1 LVQVLRLGRDLCAE
15 TDEPV
20 AALFDEDQCKRCTI
34 ACQPA
39 LENRLDFCIKSRNH
53 GVFLFCAA
61 KTLTGTPVAWSS
73 AVKEIVRTLFALQ
86 HLEEQRRGANG
97 SAAVALRD
105 KLPSHILERHEKRRA
120 RGQRTV
126 AIAHNGTCGECH
138 LKIPLA
144 VEKALVL
151 GADVQT
157 CTNCG
162 RFLILFSEGHS
173 APKKS
178 AA

>member
-1 LVQVLRLGRDLCAE
+1 M
-15 TDEPV
+15 
-20 AALFDEDQCKRCTI
+20 
-34 ACQPA
+34 
-39 LENRLDFCIKSRNH
+39 
-53 GVFLFCAA
+53 
-61 KTLTGTPVAWSS
+61 
-73 AVKEIVRTLFALQ
+73 KEIVKTLFALQ
-86 HLEEQRRGANG
+86 QLEEKRGGANG
-97 SAAVALRD
+97 SAVAALRD

-126 AIAHNGTCGECH
+126 AIAHNDICGECH

-162 RFLILFSEGHS
+162 RYLILFSEGHR
-173 APKKS
+173 APKRS